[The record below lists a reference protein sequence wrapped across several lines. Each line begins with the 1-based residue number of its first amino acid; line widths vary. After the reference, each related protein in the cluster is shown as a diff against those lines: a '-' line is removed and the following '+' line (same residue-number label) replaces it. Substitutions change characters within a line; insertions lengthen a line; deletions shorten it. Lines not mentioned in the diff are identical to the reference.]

1 MASLPARPVNEISL
15 RQINRATVYSLII
28 AVPTIS
34 YLVVSISRTPE
45 EFTREGL
52 LWVAL
57 VAAAELLPVPAWRG
71 IHVSLGFPLLMA
83 VGILYP
89 PAWAA
94 GIALV
99 GSVDPAE
106 FRREATLM
114 KAVFNRSQVALAIL
128 LARTTFH
135 ALANV
140 HVDPVWWVIVATV
153 AASLVDYGTNLTRR
167 APRPGRG

>member
-45 EFTREGL
+45 EFTRGVL
-52 LWVAL
+52 LGVAL
-57 VAAAELLPVPAWRG
+57 GAAAEFLPAPAWRE
-71 IHVSLGFPLLMA
+71 IHVSLAFPLLRA
-83 VGILYP
+83 VAILSP

-106 FRREATLM
+106 FRRE
-114 KAVFNRSQVALAIL
+114 
-128 LARTTFH
+128 TT
-135 ALANV
+135 
-140 HVDPVWWVIVATV
+140 
-153 AASLVDYGTNLTRR
+153 
-167 APRPGRG
+167 